1 MLSRLWV
8 RDIVLMESADIAPEA
23 GLSVLTGE
31 TGAGKSILLDALGLA
46 LGRRGDGS
54 LVRAG
59 AERGAAAACFSL
71 AGEHPARELIERR
84 GVALEEG
91 EPVILRRV
99 QEKSGATRAFL
110 NDQPVGVA
118 LLREVGEMLVDVLG
132 QNDVRGLLDPKSHR
146 AALDDFGD
154 LGGLIAAAQEAFAPM
169 RDLEARLEE
178 QDGGAEEGG
187 RLAAALAETDR
198 MLEEM
203 ATLAP
208 ALGEE
213 ADLARERTNLMQA
226 AAVREDL
233 AAAADMLEG
242 TSGGRGDGG
251 DDDNL
256 ETRVATL
263 LRRLAR
269 ISARMESPPRQ
280 LEAAAEAL
288 ERALPEIAEA
298 RGGLEALL
306 EAWESY
312 PERLDS
318 VERRLFALRALA
330 RRHEIPCDGLPA
342 RQEELRTRRAEIVDE
357 MARSEALR
365 EECARARDAYEV
377 AANALSQG
385 RRDAA
390 ERLDAAVSAQLREL
404 RLGHMKFRTR
414 IALQEGSASA
424 EGRDQVR
431 FEVAPEEGTEFGPL
445 ARIASG
451 GELSRFMLAV
461 RAAIVGRRN
470 SAAAAGPVCM
480 IFDEIDQGVGGA
492 VADAV
497 GARLQAL
504 ADSAQVLVVTHAPQ
518 IAARAAHHFRV
529 SRNPVKK
536 GGGGASASVAPLDA
550 EERREEIARMLA
562 GASISE
568 EARAAASR
576 LLHG

>member
-8 RDIVLMESADIAPEA
+8 RDIVLMESADIALDA

-71 AGEHPARELIERR
+71 PAEHVARALIERR

-99 QEKSGATRAFL
+99 QEKGGATRAFL

-154 LGGLIAAAQEAFAPM
+154 LGGLIAAAREAFAPM
-169 RDLEARLEE
+169 RELEARLEA

-187 RLAAALAETDR
+187 RLAAALAETDG

-203 ATLAP
+203 ASLAP

-213 ADLARERTNLMQA
+213 AELARERTNLMQA

-233 AAAADMLEG
+233 AAAADMLQG
-242 TSGGRGDGG
+242 NAGGRENGG
-251 DDDNL
+251 DDDSL
-256 ETRVATL
+256 ETRVGTL

-269 ISARMESPPRQ
+269 ISARMESPPKQ

-288 ERALPEIAEA
+288 ERALPEVAEA

-306 EAWESY
+306 EAWESD
-312 PERLDS
+312 PERLDA
-318 VERRLFALRALA
+318 VEQRLFALRALA

-342 RQEELRTRRAEIVDE
+342 RQEELRTRRAELVEE
-357 MARSEALR
+357 MAASEALR
-365 EECARARDAYEV
+365 EECAQAREAYEA
-377 AANALSQG
+377 AANALSRG
-385 RRDAA
+385 RRSAA

-414 IALQEGSASA
+414 IVLQEESRSA

-461 RAAIVGRRN
+461 RAAIVGRQGGAGE
-470 SAAAAGPVCM
+470 AAPVCM

-529 SRNPVKK
+529 LRKQGKK
-536 GGGGASASVAPLDA
+536 GSGASASVAPLDA